1 MSNFK
6 ERHPMT
12 KERHPMTIVVMM
24 SLSMN
29 SSVVLNSNRVIILC
43 FLLLYIESAVLLV
56 CIG

>member
-1 MSNFK
+1 
-6 ERHPMT
+6 MT

-43 FLLLYIESAVLLV
+43 FLLLYIESAVLCFV
-56 CIG
+56 GVHRINTGNSV